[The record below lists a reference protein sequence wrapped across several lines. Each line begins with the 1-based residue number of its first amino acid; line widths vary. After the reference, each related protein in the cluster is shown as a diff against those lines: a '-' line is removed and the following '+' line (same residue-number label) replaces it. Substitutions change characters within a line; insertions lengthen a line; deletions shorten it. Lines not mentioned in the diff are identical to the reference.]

1 MNYDFAALCGWM
13 GEELLQEF
21 DLGIE
26 QLDLVEFGEVIAPQ
40 TFLRKNC
47 SARMVLGT
55 IKAAMITKIVVEMPK
70 APLAVARRRKTSRLR
85 WRSFSIFG
93 VGNLS
98 LGGFRQSS
106 LWSHHFPLSFAIH
119 VEPRAVV
126 ADGQVFKVETL

>member
-85 WRSFSIFG
+85 WRSLCILGVRAWDISTVSLYSFRKSIPPWEQSS
-93 VGNLS
+93 S
-98 LGGFRQSS
+98 LG
-106 LWSHHFPLSFAIH
+106 
-119 VEPRAVV
+119 
-126 ADGQVFKVETL
+126 DNQVS